1 MKLKNSISFFKY
13 FKNIINLELRKFYLN
28 TSYYDSKISKLDT
41 KNFIYRP
48 NLSTFDSIIKY
59 DKEKINIET
68 LNTNII
74 WKNYNINDRSY
85 KKLHNFFRLF
95 SVDLKSSNEI
105 IQSIIKSWI
114 EKNSKYHDQVWDIE
128 VLSKRVI
135 SWLSNSKLT
144 FEGG

>member
-1 MKLKNSISFFKY
+1 MKLKNSINFFKY

-41 KNFIYRP
+41 KNLIYRP

-59 DKEKINIET
+59 DKEKINIEN

-85 KKLHNFFRLF
+85 KKLHNFFWLF

-114 EKNSKYHDQVWDIE
+114 EKNSKYNDQVWDID

-135 SWLSNSKLT
+135 
-144 FEGG
+144 